1 MPAIKVPMRDR
12 LRSLTAFGVQRGYP
26 TLPCKD
32 FQSGRSH
39 YGASPSPL
47 DNPERA
53 HRPRTTPALGRTEH
67 LKFDRVV
74 IDTDAGAH
82 RRRQRDLA
90 DVDTFR

>member
-1 MPAIKVPMRDR
+1 MPAIKVPMRER
-12 LRSLTAFGVQRGYP
+12 LRSLTVFGVQRGFP
-26 TLPCKD
+26 HFPAKTSKADEAITALRPALSITL
-32 FQSGRSH
+32 
-39 YGASPSPL
+39 
-47 DNPERA
+47 RA
-53 HRPRTTPALGRTEH
+53 HRPRTTSALGRTEH

>member
-12 LRSLTAFGVQRGYP
+12 LRSLTAFGVQWRYP

-39 YGASPSPL
+39 YGTSPSPL
-47 DNPERA
+47 DKTESAPTLDKN
-53 HRPRTTPALGRTEH
+53 ALGRTEH

>member
-32 FQSGRSH
+32 FQSGQSH
-39 YGASPSPL
+39 YGTSPSPL
-47 DNPERA
+47 D
-53 HRPRTTPALGRTEH
+53 TTESAPTLDKNALGRTEH